1 MWLFIAAVSAFWAV
15 AAGAFGAHALRPLLG
30 DDLAGVYRTGV
41 EYHFYHALA
50 LLSVAWLD
58 GKVRSPAVGAA
69 GLFFLAGTVLFSGSL
84 YTMAIT
90 GIRGL
95 GVITP
100 LGGIAF
106 LAGWACIIW
115 VGIRH
120 LSRLRS

>member
-1 MWLFIAAVSAFWAV
+1 MWLFLAALSAFWAV
-15 AAGAFGAHALRPLLG
+15 VAGAFGAHALRPLLS
-30 DDLAGVYRTGV
+30 DELAGVYRTGV

-50 LLSVAWLD
+50 LLSVAWLA
-58 GKVRSPAVGAA
+58 GKVRSRAVGAA
-69 GLFFLAGTVLFSGSL
+69 GVFFLAGTVLFSGSL

-100 LGGIAF
+100 LGGISF
-106 LAGWACIIW
+106 LAGWACMLW

-120 LSRLRS
+120 LSRLGS